1 LTITLKVLSKSV
13 MKKEHKIFLLEELCT
28 LVEMNKRKI
37 RFYIQKG
44 LVARP
49 EGTGKG
55 AYYTHNHLDQLLTIR
70 KWKEAGL
77 SLERIQELLTG
88 ESQVAESGRPIP
100 PLRPKKAGLVEVWS
114 HLHIDDGV
122 ELHIEP
128 QRSGLGPDQVRA
140 LCREITEQYKR
151 IKGEE

>member
-1 LTITLKVLSKSV
+1 
-13 MKKEHKIFLLEELCT
+13 MKNKQGIFSLDELCT

-44 LVARP
+44 LVERP

-55 AYYTHNHLDQLLTIR
+55 AYYTHQHLEQLLTIR

-88 ESQVAESGRPIP
+88 GDQLAASDKPIP
-100 PLRPKKAGLVEVWS
+100 PFRPKKAGSAEVWS
-114 HLHIDDGV
+114 HLYIDDGV

-128 QRSGLGPDQVRA
+128 QRSGLSPEQVRA
-140 LCREITEQYKR
+140 LSRNIMKQYKK
-151 IKGEE
+151 IKGGE